1 MQCAL
6 DDCNEYLS
14 GGIAANFFKPEKLMK
29 ELEECVKNLEK
40 AGLEFIEVADL
51 EVYPGIVGA
60 IAASKGRLLSST
72 NANILQ

>member
-1 MQCAL
+1 
-6 DDCNEYLS
+6 
-14 GGIAANFFKPEKLMK
+14 MK